1 MAIDKDVH
9 AIKHKGILPKQG
21 RILISEPLLSNPYFQ
36 RSVVLLVDHSQSGS
50 MGFVVNKKL
59 DLKVNEFFPEL
70 ENKEELPIYI
80 GGPVSSNRLFFIHSL
95 GDLIIPDSVKIS
107 DNLYFDGDFEVL
119 KKFIMAGN
127 SVKGSVRFFLG
138 YSGWEKGQLMQE
150 IKEDSWVV
158 NYMKESKNIFSAD
171 GEDFWKNSV
180 TELGNNYNGWIR
192 FPREANL
199 N

>member
-1 MAIDKDVH
+1 MAIDKDIH

-21 RILISEPLLSNPYFQ
+21 RILISEPLLNNPYFQ

-59 DLKVNEFFPEL
+59 DLTVNEFFPEL
-70 ENKEELPIYI
+70 KNKKELPIFM

-95 GDLIIPDSVKIS
+95 GDLIIPDSVKIT

-127 SVKGSVRFFLG
+127 SIEGNVRFFLG

-158 NYMKESKNIFSAD
+158 NYMNEPKNIFFAD
-171 GEDFWKNSV
+171 GEDFWKYSV
-180 TELGNNYNGWIR
+180 TELGSNYNRWIKY
-192 FPREANL
+192 PKDAYL

>member
-59 DLKVNEFFPEL
+59 DLTVNEFFHEL

-80 GGPVSSNRLFFIHSL
+80 GGPVSSNRLFFIHTL
-95 GDLIIPDSVKIS
+95 GDLIIPDSVKIT

-119 KKFIMAGN
+119 KKFIMSGN
-127 SVKGSVRFFLG
+127 SVEGCVRFFLG

-158 NYMKESKNIFSAD
+158 NYMKEPKNIFFAE

-192 FPREANL
+192 FPKEANL

>member
-1 MAIDKDVH
+1 MDKDIH
-9 AIKHKGILPKQG
+9 AIKHKGILPRQG

-59 DLKVNEFFPEL
+59 DLTVNEFFPEL
-70 ENKEELPIYI
+70 KNKEELPIFI

-95 GDLIIPDSVKIS
+95 GELIIPDSVKIS
-107 DNLYFDGDFEVL
+107 DNLFFDGDFEVL

-127 SVKGSVRFFLG
+127 SVEGSVRFFLG

-158 NYMKESKNIFSAD
+158 NYMKEPKNIFFAE

-192 FPREANL
+192 YPREANL